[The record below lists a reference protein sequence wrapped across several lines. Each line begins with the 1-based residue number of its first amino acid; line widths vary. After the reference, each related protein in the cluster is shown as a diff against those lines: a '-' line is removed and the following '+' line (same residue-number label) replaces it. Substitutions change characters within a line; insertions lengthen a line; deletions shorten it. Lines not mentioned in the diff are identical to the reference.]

1 MHNMT
6 KKILNLQGMEDP
18 SFINPW
24 YMNSLDEISMLPLAA
39 ALGENLQQSHS
50 HLYSNFNLKASMDGS
65 HIGTVIDRPVKHHK
79 PNSWNSTKVDPISNP
94 LVAYSPNFL
103 SFVSSNYTN
112 QMGLMKPKEEAV
124 CLKGSKNPPSDGL
137 VSQGSYANQDSAL
150 KANQGAKRVCS
161 STRLP
166 QTQDHIVA
174 ERKRR
179 EKLSQRFIALS
190 AIVPGLKKVQNN
202 HSLSCLTASR
212 FLCFMFLEFHWIWH
226 MSLLG
231 RNWDVSKINETELCV
246 SIDYLLSSLL

>member
-1 MHNMT
+1 MT
-6 KKILNLQGMEDP
+6 KKISNFQGMEDP

-39 ALGENLQQSHS
+39 ALGENLQHSHS

-65 HIGTVIDRPVKHHK
+65 HLGTGIDRPVKHHK
-79 PNSWNSTKVDPISNP
+79 PNSWNSTKTDHISNP
-94 LVAYSPNFL
+94 LVAYPPNFL

-112 QMGLMKPKEEAV
+112 QMGLVKPKEEAV
-124 CLKGSKNPPSDGL
+124 CLKSINNPPSDAL

-150 KANQGAKRVCS
+150 KASQGTKRVCS

-166 QTQDHIVA
+166 QPQDHIMA

-202 HSLSCLTASR
+202 LSLPCLSASR
-212 FLCFMFLEFHWIWH
+212 FLYFMFPEFH
-226 MSLLG
+226 
-231 RNWDVSKINETELCV
+231 
-246 SIDYLLSSLL
+246 